1 MMHGIETDLETQ
13 FDWLKAPVLNPRTR
27 LAMVADAKAG
37 RLVAQGYEASRP
49 ATRRFDMTV

>member
-1 MMHGIETDLETQ
+1 MMHRIDTDLDTD
-13 FDWLKAPVLNPRTR
+13 FGWLTTPVLNPRTR

-37 RLVAQGYEASRP
+37 RLVAQGYEAARP